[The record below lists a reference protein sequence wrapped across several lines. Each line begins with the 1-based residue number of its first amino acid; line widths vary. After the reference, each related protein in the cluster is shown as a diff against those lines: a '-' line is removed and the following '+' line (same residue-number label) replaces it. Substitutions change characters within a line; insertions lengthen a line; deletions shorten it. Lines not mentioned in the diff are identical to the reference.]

1 MFVKFGLNIFSKDP
15 LSVYSLMA
23 LLTASLVLYK
33 FFVCLDGLFWREGQ
47 EAVKILGK
55 IHAISFWRRRL

>member
-1 MFVKFGLNIFSKDP
+1 MFVKFGLQDFLKRP
-15 LSVYSLMA
+15 AVGFSLMA
-23 LLTASLVLYK
+23 LLTASLVLCK